1 MNKFLFGLALLLV
14 GACSS
19 NNGTVSA
26 NQSTTG
32 AGYYVRTQ
40 ITDTG
45 SSDVFRVI
53 DCKNHV
59 AIYTYRESIAV
70 YNVNVNGKLYSEECQ

>member
-32 AGYYVRTQ
+32 AEKYNRKM
-40 ITDTG
+40 ISESG
-45 SSDVFRVI
+45 SGDVFRVV
-53 DCKNHV
+53 DCKNYV

-70 YNVNVNGKLYSEECQ
+70 YGVNANGKLYSEECQ